1 MLYKQFKNLI
11 PMKLLALIA
20 LFFVGQVTCA
30 QSTGSSVINVAGNS
44 FSQSHL
50 VVDWSVGEMAL
61 INTATSTNNQFIIT
75 NGLLQPELPVAN
87 NSHYFSADEVKILP
101 NYGDGRIQVQFFTRQ
116 MGTLKMQVFDA
127 SGKLLLVSK
136 AVSNG
141 FGSVEKFNLT
151 SFAAGTY
158 FLKIDLQPSLGSV
171 GKSGSYK
178 IVRL

>member
-1 MLYKQFKNLI
+1 
-11 PMKLLALIA
+11 MKLPALFALI
-20 LFFVGQVTCA
+20 VVSQITRA
-30 QSTGSSVINVAGNS
+30 QSAGSSVINVAGNS
-44 FSQSHL
+44 FSQGHL

-61 INTATSTNNQFIIT
+61 VNTGTSSNNQFIIT

-87 NSHYFSADEVKILP
+87 NSHYFAAEEVKIMP
-101 NYGDGRIQVQFFTRQ
+101 NYGDGRIEVQFLTRQ

-141 FGSVEKFNLT
+141 IDSTEKFNLT

-171 GKSGSYK
+171 GKSGTFK

>member
-1 MLYKQFKNLI
+1 
-11 PMKLLALIA
+11 MKFPALIA
-20 LFFVGQVTCA
+20 LFLVGQTACA
-30 QSTGSSVINVAGNS
+30 QSAGSSVINVSGNS
-44 FSQSHL
+44 FSQGHL

-61 INTATSTNNQFIIT
+61 VNTGTSANNQFIIT

-87 NSHYFSADEVKILP
+87 NSNHFSPDEVKILP
-101 NYGDGRIQVQFFTRQ
+101 NYGRGNIEVHFLTRQ
-116 MGTLKMQVFDA
+116 MGTLRMQVYDA

-141 FGSVEKFNLT
+141 IGSVEKFNLT